1 MIKVKQNVS
10 RIALVAAIVIATAIT
25 SAPASATA
33 ASECAIDAAAVIYP
47 APQRACLTGWISA
60 PSSFEIDADEKLV
73 GSQALDYLSEALGKN
88 GISTSP
94 ATGSGII
101 YFAFGGP
108 EHETVFRQEGYRIE
122 VSAGDRVEIK
132 ISARTGAGFFYAALT
147 LEQLIAKN
155 TSSPVIAA
163 GEVID
168 FPAFSYRGV
177 LEGGYSVWSHEKRLA
192 IIEWTGKMKMNS
204 FIYAPKEGMY
214 FRRRWRA
221 PHPDEEMEW
230 FKQYVE
236 ASARNHVEFAYSLSP
251 AMSMEY
257 SDPAEFEALAAKYAR
272 MQEIGVRRFGI
283 FFDDVLPYL
292 STPADRAAYKNIAE
306 AEVEVTNK
314 LLDALR
320 ERDRDVKLF
329 FVPNQYWGWTPT
341 DYMRIVR
348 EKLHPDI
355 DIGWTGRDIV
365 SNSIPADDVREFIK
379 LVGRPPAIG
388 DNWSPLGPV
397 ERRDPDIYKLTSSYL
412 NNPYGFADDSR
423 AKMSRFVDS
432 TVADYGWN
440 PEAYDPAR
448 SIRRASEII
457 AGGQPAGDALLLALL
472 IKGEKVSPSN
482 IAEIPALLESLSDAS
497 KAESSAARLR
507 ELLNSYSSA
516 LPAAEL
522 SPMFAA
528 EVAPALEKGLGAFSN
543 ASAALASMSL
553 PADSASVDQ
562 IKKILGLKK

>member
-10 RIALVAAIVIATAIT
+10 RIALVAALAFALTATL
-25 SAPASATA
+25 A
-33 ASECAIDAAAVIYP
+33 ASGAAAECAIDAAAVIYP
-47 APQRACLTGWISA
+47 APQQACLTGWISA
-60 PSSFEIDADEKLV
+60 PASFEIDADEKLV
-73 GSQALDYLSEALGKN
+73 GSQALDYLAEALEKKGM
-88 GISTSP
+88 SASP
-94 ATGSGII
+94 ADGAGLIS
-101 YFAFGGP
+101 FEFGGP

-122 VSAGDRVEIK
+122 VSAGDRSEIK

-147 LEQLIAKN
+147 LEQLIAKGGAKL
-155 TSSPVIAA
+155 AA

-257 SDPAEFEALAAKYAR
+257 SDPAEFEVLAAKYAR

-472 IKGEKVSPSN
+472 IKGEKVSPAN
-482 IAEIPALLESLSDAS
+482 IAHIPALLESLSDAS
-497 KAESSAARLR
+497 KAAGSAASLR

-528 EVAPALEKGLGAFSN
+528 EVAPALEKGLDAFSR

-553 PADSASVDQ
+553 PADSASIDD

>member
-1 MIKVKQNVS
+1 MSLGV
-10 RIALVAAIVIATAIT
+10 ALALALAAT
-25 SAPASATA
+25 SASGGA
-33 ASECAIDAAAVIYP
+33 AAAECAIDAAAVIYP
-47 APQRACLTGWISA
+47 APQQACLTGWISA
-60 PSSFEIDADEKLV
+60 PASFEIDADERLV
-73 GSQALDYLSEALGKN
+73 GSQALDYLSEALGKK
-88 GISTSP
+88 GISLSP
-94 ATGSGII
+94 ADGAGLIS
-101 YFAFGGP
+101 FEFGGP
-108 EHETVFRQEGYRIE
+108 EHETAFRQEGYRIV
-122 VSAGDRVEIK
+122 VSAEDRVEIK

-147 LEQLIAKN
+147 LDQLFSKN
-155 TSSPVIAA
+155 ASGPVIAA
-163 GEVID
+163 GETID

-230 FKQYVE
+230 FRQYVE

-257 SDPAEFEALAAKYAR
+257 SDPAEFEVLAAKYAR

-292 STPADRAAYKNIAE
+292 STPADRAAYENIAE

-314 LLDALR
+314 LLAALR

-365 SNSIPADDVREFIK
+365 SNSIPADDVRDFIK

-472 IKGEKVSPSN
+472 IKGEKVSPAN

-497 KAESSAARLR
+497 KAAGAAASLR
-507 ELLNSYSSA
+507 ELLDSYSSA
-516 LPAAEL
+516 LPAAAL
-522 SPMFAA
+522 TPMLAA
-528 EVAPALEKGLGAFSN
+528 EVAPALEKGLAAFSR
-543 ASAALASMSL
+543 ASAALVSMSL
-553 PADSASVDQ
+553 PADSAGIDD

>member
-1 MIKVKQNVS
+1 MIKEKQNVS
-10 RIALVAAIVIATAIT
+10 RIALVAALAFALTAILAT
-25 SAPASATA
+25 SGA
-33 ASECAIDAAAVIYP
+33 AAECAIDAAAVIYP
-47 APQRACLTGWISA
+47 APQQACLTGWISA
-60 PSSFEIDADEKLV
+60 PASFEIDADEKLV
-73 GSQALDYLSEALGKN
+73 GSQALDYLAEALEKKGMSATPAD
-88 GISTSP
+88 GAGLIS
-94 ATGSGII
+94 
-101 YFAFGGP
+101 FEFGGP

-122 VSAGDRVEIK
+122 VSLGDRAEIK

-147 LEQLIAKN
+147 LEQLIAKGGAKL
-155 TSSPVIAA
+155 AA

-257 SDPAEFEALAAKYAR
+257 SDPAEFEVLAAKYAR

-292 STPADRAAYKNIAE
+292 STPADRAAYENIAE

-472 IKGEKVSPSN
+472 IKGEKVSPAN
-482 IAEIPALLESLSDAS
+482 IAHIPALLESLSDAS
-497 KAESSAARLR
+497 KAAGAAESLR

-528 EVAPALEKGLGAFSN
+528 EVAPALEKGLDAFSR

-553 PADSASVDQ
+553 PADSASIDD

>member
-1 MIKVKQNVS
+1 MIKGKQKV
-10 RIALVAAIVIATAIT
+10 RRMVFGATLAFALA
-25 SAPASATA
+25 SAPAAGGA
-33 ASECAIDAAAVIYP
+33 AAAECAIDATAVVYP
-47 APQRACLTGWISA
+47 APQQACLTGWIPA
-60 PSSFEIDADEKLV
+60 PASFEIDADERLV
-73 GSQALDYLSEALGKN
+73 GSQALVYLSEALGKK
-88 GISTSP
+88 GIASAP
-94 ATGSGII
+94 AAGAGLIS
-101 YFAFGGP
+101 FEFGGP
-108 EHETVFRQEGYRIE
+108 EHETVFRQEGYRIA
-122 VSAGDRVEIK
+122 VSPGEMVEIK
-132 ISARTGAGFFYAALT
+132 ISARTGAGFYYAALT
-147 LEQLIAKN
+147 LEQLISKDGSGA
-155 TSSPVIAA
+155 SIVA
-163 GEVID
+163 GEVVD

-230 FKQYVE
+230 FRQYVE

-257 SDPAEFEALAAKYAR
+257 SDPAEFEVLAAKYVR
-272 MQEIGVRRFGI
+272 MQEIGVRRFGV

-314 LLDALR
+314 LLAALR

-348 EKLHPDI
+348 ERLHPDI

-365 SNSIPADDVREFIK
+365 SDSIPADDVREFIK
-379 LVGRPPAIG
+379 LAGRPPAIG

-397 ERRDPDIYKLTSSYL
+397 ERRDPDIYKMTSSYL

-482 IAEIPALLESLSDAS
+482 IAEIPALLESLSDAA
-497 KAESSAARLR
+497 KAEGAKATLR
-507 ELLNSYSSA
+507 ELLDRYKSA
-516 LPAAEL
+516 LPAAAL
-522 SPMFAA
+522 SPMLAA
-528 EVAPALEKGLGAFSN
+528 EVAPALEKGLGAF
-543 ASAALASMSL
+543 ARATAALDATRL
-553 PADSASVDQ
+553 PADSASIDD